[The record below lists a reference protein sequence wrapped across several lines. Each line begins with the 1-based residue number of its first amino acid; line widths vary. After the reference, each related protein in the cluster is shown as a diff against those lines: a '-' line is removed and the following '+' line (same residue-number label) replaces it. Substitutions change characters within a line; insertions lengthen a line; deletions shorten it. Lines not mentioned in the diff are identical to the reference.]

1 MKLSS
6 VENGISRLSGLSPRT
21 ILPPMNFSEV
31 SSIILSSLL
40 KRYSFGE
47 MKTRKIVLK
56 TNVGLFDF
64 WHRKRACCY
73 RSRSEK
79 TSSSQIAHN
88 RMFLPRPIR
97 DNQANDF
104 RSSAARIPK
113 RERGALVA

>member
-1 MKLSS
+1 MNPSS
-6 VENGISRLSGLSPRT
+6 FSKGISRFSGLSPRT

-31 SSIILSSLL
+31 SSIILSPLP
-40 KRYSFGE
+40 KHYSFGE
-47 MKTRKIVLK
+47 MKTRQIVLK
-56 TNVGLFDF
+56 TNVGGLFDF
-64 WHRKRACCY
+64 WHRKSACCY

-104 RSSAARIPK
+104 R
-113 RERGALVA
+113 